1 MDISINVGYFGP
13 HISED
18 KDLIKKLDDI
28 GVSCVWTA
36 EAYGFDAVT
45 PLAYFSA
52 LTEKMNIGSGIMQIP
67 ARTPAMTAMTA
78 VTLDQMSKGRFRL
91 GLGVSGPQVVEG
103 WHGVPYGKPLKKTRE
118 YVELVRKIISR
129 DGKVEHHGDYYDL
142 PLEGDGTTGLGKP
155 LKLIEQPFRSE
166 IPIYLAAV
174 GLKNVELT
182 AEIAEGWL
190 PFMYSPI
197 KGEDIY
203 KESLNNGFKKSG
215 DSDKKNKFEIVTTV
229 FGRVCEEDEIDQYL
243 YPARNIY
250 TLYVGGMGAK
260 SKNFYYNLFCEYGYE
275 DIADELQ
282 NLYLSGNKKESEELF
297 PKELLNELT
306 LVGTKKD
313 IEKKLETW
321 KESNITEISLSLPID
336 FETVKFCLLY
346 TSPSPRD
353 S

>member
-52 LTEKMNIGSGIMQIP
+52 LTEKMKIGSGIMQIP

-142 PLEGDGTTGLGKP
+142 PLEGEGTTGLGKP

-250 TLYVGGMGAK
+250 TLYVGGMVAN
-260 SKNFYYNLFCEYGYE
+260 SKIFYYILFCEYGYE

-336 FETVKFCLLY
+336 FETVKFIKELL
-346 TSPSPRD
+346 
-353 S
+353 

>member
-13 HISED
+13 HSSED
-18 KDLIKKLDDI
+18 KDVIKKLDDM

-129 DGKVEHHGDYYDL
+129 DGKVEHHGDYSDL

-203 KESLNNGFKKSG
+203 KESLNN
-215 DSDKKNKFEIVTTV
+215 
-229 FGRVCEEDEIDQYL
+229 
-243 YPARNIY
+243 
-250 TLYVGGMGAK
+250 
-260 SKNFYYNLFCEYGYE
+260 
-275 DIADELQ
+275 
-282 NLYLSGNKKESEELF
+282 
-297 PKELLNELT
+297 
-306 LVGTKKD
+306 
-313 IEKKLETW
+313 
-321 KESNITEISLSLPID
+321 LSLIHI
-336 FETVKFCLLY
+336 
-346 TSPSPRD
+346 
-353 S
+353 